1 MFKLL
6 TTIELSHAINK
17 KENVILESSQVKN
30 FYWTNIVALGENPK
44 KLSFLTKK
52 KKSWLLYLKSSPGS

>member
-6 TTIELSHAINK
+6 TTIEHSHAINK
-17 KENVILESSQVKN
+17 KENVILGSSQVKN
-30 FYWTNIVALGENPK
+30 FYWTNILALGENPK

-52 KKSWLLYLKSSPGS
+52 KGWLLYLKSSPGS